1 MQRLIALPLLA
12 FVVSPVAAATDW
24 DVQYEESRL
33 GFTATQQGGEFDGR
47 FRAFDATMRFSPD
60 DLAGSGFDVT
70 IDVTSI
76 TTGSGDRDEQLPAQE
91 WFYFERYPEASFV
104 TREIRAVD
112 GGEFAYE
119 AVGELTIRGNTHE
132 VVLPFDWRI
141 DGEMANMEGRVAID
155 RTRYGVGQGEWANG
169 DTVGREVTVEVD
181 LTLEKGA
188 S

>member
-12 FVVSPVAAATDW
+12 LVAMPAVAATDW
-24 DVQYEESRL
+24 QIRHEESRL

-47 FRAFDATMRFSPD
+47 FRDFDATMRFSPD
-60 DLAGSGFDVT
+60 DLGGSGFDVS

-76 TTGSGDRDEQLPAQE
+76 TTGSSDRDEQLPAQE

-119 AVGELTIRGNTHE
+119 AVGELTIRGSTHE

-141 DGEMANMEGRVAID
+141 DGGTATMEGRVAID
-155 RTRYGVGQGEWANG
+155 RTRYGVGQGEWEDG